1 MVGREGRVTS
11 CTPYRLEHPVF
22 IHPLARD
29 DQHLIQDF
37 MLTKIALLLAQHAER
52 SAWEFEMAAMDD
64 QASAAPSGPHTFL
77 FIYTVARYRVAL
89 LRAQSSD
96 LNESELATNDAPFMA
111 DFTKA
116 IAHNDAALALN
127 LWMKS
132 PFSVEA
138 TISSPAVQRLA
149 FGLVEPVTVGS
160 PTLLSTNLA
169 DFLPDPF
176 TADTNT
182 K

>member
-1 MVGREGRVTS
+1 M
-11 CTPYRLEHPVF
+11 F

-37 MLTKIALLLAQHAER
+37 MLTKIALLLAQHSER
-52 SAWEFEMAAMDD
+52 GEWEFEMSAMDD
-64 QASAAPSGPHTFL
+64 HANAAPSGRHTFL
-77 FIYTVARYRVAL
+77 FIYTIVRYRVAL

-96 LNESELATNDAPFMA
+96 RSEGDLAASEASFTAAFTDAV
-111 DFTKA
+111 
-116 IAHNDAALALN
+116 AHDDTALALE
-127 LWMKS
+127 LWIAS
-132 PFSVEA
+132 PFSVET

-149 FGLVEPVTVGS
+149 FGLLEPVTEGS
-160 PTLLSTNLA
+160 PTLLSINLA

-176 TADTNT
+176 TPDTTT